1 MRFAGELVGFWRRCL
16 ALTGKGRCGGAGRRC
31 LPRRGRSA
39 SFGRAPGFGD
49 LGALTA
55 GGMLPRASFLRA
67 RAGLAARRESSALPR
82 DSPFRRGYD
91 GLCPSRSRDLSLE
104 NPFCAA
110 QTPQPRA
117 PLRKPGGPYTWAVRR
132 ASLSLPSETQ
142 PRTPAPFLSGRG
154 FGRSLAAALAADT
167 IGGLCPY
174 PLKGLVP

>member
-1 MRFAGELVGFWRRCL
+1 MGAFCRGTGWIL
-16 ALTGKGRCGGAGRRC
+16 AALPCPYGQERCGGAGRRC

-91 GLCPSRSRDLSLE
+91 GLCP
-104 NPFCAA
+104 
-110 QTPQPRA
+110 
-117 PLRKPGGPYTWAVRR
+117 
-132 ASLSLPSETQ
+132 
-142 PRTPAPFLSGRG
+142 
-154 FGRSLAAALAADT
+154 
-167 IGGLCPY
+167 Y